1 MPMTQNE
8 MVKLLVSHGGVKVK
22 GGKGSHVKV
31 KFPGVTDW
39 LSFPKNYQKG
49 RKTVYWSRQG

>member
-22 GGKGSHVKV
+22 GRKGSHVKV
-31 KFPGVTDW
+31 KFPGVTDR

-49 RKTVYWSRQG
+49 RKTVY

>member
-22 GGKGSHVKV
+22 
-31 KFPGVTDW
+31 FPGVTDR

-49 RKTVYWSRQG
+49 RKTVY